1 MSRVREPHFSGN
13 FVRYYGG
20 PLFDTPSF
28 VFGPVRGLL
37 HCTDK
42 SVGLNFVLQ
51 TLKVLTGILVDGC
64 EVE

>member
-1 MSRVREPHFSGN
+1 MSRVRKPHFSGN

-28 VFGPVRGLL
+28 VFGPVGGPL

-42 SVGLNFVLQ
+42 RVELDFVLQ
-51 TLKVLTGILVDGC
+51 TLKVLTSIIVAWCGV
-64 EVE
+64 